1 MSTTPQKR
9 RRPVVAVTLDPRI
22 REQLQQLVEQSGLS
36 FSRVLEL
43 VITGQ
48 VALPSLP

>member
-1 MSTTPQKR
+1 MSTTPKKR
-9 RRPVVAVTLDPRI
+9 TRPVVAVTLDPRI
-22 REQLQQLVEQSGLS
+22 REQLLLLAEQSGLS

-43 VITGQ
+43 VLTGQ